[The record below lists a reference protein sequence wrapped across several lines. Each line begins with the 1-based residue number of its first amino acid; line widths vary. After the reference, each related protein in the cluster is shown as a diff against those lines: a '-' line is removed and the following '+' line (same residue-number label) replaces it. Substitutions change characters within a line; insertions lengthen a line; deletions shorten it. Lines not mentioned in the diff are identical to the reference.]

1 MNYLPIWSLIVLLS
15 CMVSIVRLLTFR
27 RGDSRHRSSY
37 AWLSWIYV
45 VLATA
50 SAVKIACGVRP
61 PPGPVEAI
69 ACAAVA
75 ILLLIHHGNLAHLHR
90 WLGDV
95 VAAVLRGRPL

>member
-1 MNYLPIWSLIVLLS
+1 MNHLSVWSLIVLLA
-15 CMVSIVRLLTFR
+15 CLVSIVRLLTFR
-27 RGDSRHRSSY
+27 RGHSRHRSGY

-75 ILLLIHHGNLAHLHR
+75 IVMLIHHGNLAHLHR
-90 WLGDV
+90 WLGEV
-95 VAAVLRGRPL
+95 IAAMLRGRSL